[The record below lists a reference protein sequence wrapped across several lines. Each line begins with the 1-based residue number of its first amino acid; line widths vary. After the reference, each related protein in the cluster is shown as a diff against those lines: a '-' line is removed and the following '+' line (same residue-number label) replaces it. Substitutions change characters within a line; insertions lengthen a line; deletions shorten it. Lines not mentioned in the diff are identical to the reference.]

1 MGITK
6 ERATLYCI
14 HCEKETLHELTYVG
28 DELQKIKCLTCGMEM
43 FFDKKKLLLVYS
55 EDLVKRILTKP
66 GRISKEAFGDLSEF
80 LKTFP
85 LRILTKPGRMV
96 KEMKELF
103 KE

>member
-1 MGITK
+1 MGVVK
-6 ERATLYCI
+6 EKTMLYCI
-14 HCEKETLHELTYVG
+14 HCEKETLHELTYIG
-28 DELQKIKCLTCGMEM
+28 DELQKIKCLACGMEI

-66 GRISKEAFGDLSEF
+66 ARMSKEAFSDLSDF

-85 LRILTKPGRMV
+85 LRIATKPGRMI
-96 KEMKELF
+96 KEFKDLF